1 MLGLAAGGKSLQKW
15 SAARTAAA
23 VHQENS
29 SEIGPRW
36 QRNCGRLREMIRVS
50 ASLLFVLLLATG
62 CSTPQTARFSEQ
74 ERADL
79 IVRYYSDDTSYLLKP
94 LMTEAAF
101 LSILDRDAVLK
112 VAKQQPG
119 RQLAVVILIHYNVE
133 SQAEAVK
140 HNWKNLLTQVG
151 YQRVVFLRSANGM
164 RVNGLPVLA
173 SDG

>member
-1 MLGLAAGGKSLQKW
+1 MNEMEMQFSFTRATPVQAGAPKPKFLPVL
-15 SAARTAAA
+15 SA
-23 VHQENS
+23 
-29 SEIGPRW
+29 
-36 QRNCGRLREMIRVS
+36 RVV

-79 IVRYYSDDTSYLLKP
+79 IVRYYTDDTSYLLKP
-94 LMTEAAF
+94 LVTEGAF

-140 HNWKNLLTQVG
+140 NNWKNLLGACRT
-151 YQRVVFLRSANGM
+151 
-164 RVNGLPVLA
+164 
-173 SDG
+173 